1 MLGEDGLYCYITLYG
16 EGRVSKKR
24 TFLRYIICGRPL
36 SSAPSHSSPPKITMT
51 RGAEGPKPRC
61 LWPQRPQS
69 GLGWPAVHKWC
80 RSLFTHGDIGSSH
93 SWILMPSVAS
103 VKTIAGG
110 SSSRLHRR
118 SPWQQ
123 QSTTYSTQ
131 WRTQH
136 VKWRVNVPIWCLA
149 IDWIADTFPGQ
160 LNMRRLDWLSC
171 MSTLA
176 VVMADVRC
184 FIAKHRHLYHT
195 RN

>member
-1 MLGEDGLYCYITLYG
+1 MMQEFIYT
-16 EGRVSKKR
+16 
-24 TFLRYIICGRPL
+24 
-36 SSAPSHSSPPKITMT
+36 
-51 RGAEGPKPRC
+51 
-61 LWPQRPQS
+61 
-69 GLGWPAVHKWC
+69 
-80 RSLFTHGDIGSSH
+80 DIGSSH

-103 VKTIAGG
+103 VKTLAGG

-176 VVMADVRC
+176 VVMADVWNDVLLLNTDIYTTQETKLSPIGRAQHYTKVLL
-184 FIAKHRHLYHT
+184 IEYDS
-195 RN
+195 RNNCSLWPR